1 MKKFLLALSFA
12 LVAAAAARA
21 QVLRANIESSTV
33 PMGEAFNLNLSYD
46 GKDGANLQPDL
57 SVLQKDFS
65 IYSTSSSSQI
75 SYVNGQSSEQRDWDI
90 GLLPKREGEVEI
102 PAISVGKY
110 KTQPLKLKVLPA
122 GSAVAAQPQS
132 GNVQNDNQLAET
144 VKFGV
149 DLAVDLKQPY
159 LQQEINAVLTIDDK
173 VGLQLTDEPQFV
185 NAENWVIKQL
195 KKPEL
200 IQQNGER
207 KFKFYY
213 AMFPQTSGKQTIPAA
228 KISGFYMGFDK
239 KLGHPLLEQGV
250 NSLFQLMSVDFD
262 EMFGTQKPVELY
274 TKPIEI
280 DVLPKPENYAAN
292 WWLPADGVKIKA
304 IWNEKKP
311 LFKVGETVARQ
322 VILLAAG
329 TAETQLP
336 EFDFTDSA
344 SFKVYPENPQLES
357 QMYDNKLIAQSIT
370 RVVYIPQQGG
380 EQVLPEIRVPWFNVK
395 TKKMEEA
402 IVPAEK
408 IFVEGV
414 AAAEQPAENAKQPD
428 NPLIEA
434 EQLAKPVKN
443 EGAAETTAAVSPL
456 MLSTGLVAAFLAG
469 LLFSLLLMRRPQKNN
484 EKKCQT
490 VGNMFAVLHKNLAA
504 KDYRALRDNL
514 ILWGNEIYKKSNI
527 NNLQDLAVAVGDKNF
542 AEQMQKINNILYGG
556 EKTDIDAALILDTVK
571 SCKHNQSKAAENEP
585 LPKLYK

>member
-280 DVLPKPENYAAN
+280 DVFPKPENYAAN
-292 WWLPADGVKIKA
+292 WWLPADSVKIKA

-357 QMYDNKLIAQSIT
+357 QVYDNKLIAQSIT

-434 EQLAKPVKN
+434 VRNLIDYNGFIEWAQYVENYYGTPRKFVEDEMAKGHDVILEIEVQGAMNVREQYPDAILIFITAPSAKGLRERLAGRGTESEEVIDKRMQRAVEESEDMQQYDYIVVNDDLDTCVHSVHSIIVGRKCLRENNLEFIEEIKN
-443 EGAAETTAAVSPL
+443 EL
-456 MLSTGLVAAFLAG
+456 
-469 LLFSLLLMRRPQKNN
+469 K
-484 EKKCQT
+484 
-490 VGNMFAVLHKNLAA
+490 
-504 KDYRALRDNL
+504 AL
-514 ILWGNEIYKKSNI
+514 
-527 NNLQDLAVAVGDKNF
+527 
-542 AEQMQKINNILYGG
+542 
-556 EKTDIDAALILDTVK
+556 
-571 SCKHNQSKAAENEP
+571 
-585 LPKLYK
+585 